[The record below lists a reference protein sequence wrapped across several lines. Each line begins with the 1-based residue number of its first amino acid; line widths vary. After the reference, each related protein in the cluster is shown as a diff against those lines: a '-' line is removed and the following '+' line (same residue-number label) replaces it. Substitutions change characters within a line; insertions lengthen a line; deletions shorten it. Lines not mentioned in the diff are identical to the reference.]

1 MDEFNIKP
9 GRYSEKTLVETFASQ
24 KMKDDY
30 NKKGKFTSS
39 NKQRLLDKISRYCQI
54 QDLGNGQYTIS
65 KIHPYPLPAKW
76 ALMNKPLYRDI
87 TPLLLHSLINGH
99 DENNAITLTV
109 GVWARELKMVN
120 RNYPLI
126 KSNKEDAAALLD
138 MNLDSVFDFYD
149 KADAAMEYYITN
161 ALNFLKN
168 ALCVYWTEV
177 HYVVEEI
184 TDNTNVIDENGNITP
199 NIRFETRIATDEE
212 MDFYTSCMETADNA
226 LGITTD
232 KERYYSKKS
241 AEWSRI
247 VRKELYNRKI
257 KLVYKAY
264 KGYYMHLD
272 RCKYLLE
279 QFEPKTQEKRH
290 AELAEDFAKHIME
303 NSEKRYKK
311 TPDKYDASYCEYF
324 AGLCDVVINP
334 KTEFLGDSI
343 QYKSSFPYALDM
355 KGQK

>member
-9 GRYSEKTLVETFASQ
+9 GRYSEKTLVGMFASQ
-24 KMKDDY
+24 KIKDDY
-30 NKKGKFTSS
+30 IKKGKFTSS

-279 QFEPKTQEKRH
+279 QFEPKTQEERH

-311 TPDKYDASYCEYF
+311 TPDKYDTSYCEYF
-324 AGLCDVVINP
+324 ASLCDVVINP

-343 QYKSSFPYALDM
+343 QYRSSFPYALDM

>member
-9 GRYSEKTLVETFASQ
+9 GKYSEKTLVEMFASQ

-54 QDLGNGQYTIS
+54 QDLGNGYYTIS

-87 TPLLLHSLINGH
+87 TPLLLHNLINGH
-99 DENNAITLTV
+99 DENNAITLTI
-109 GVWARELKMVN
+109 GKWARELRMVN
-120 RNYPLI
+120 QNYPLV
-126 KSNKEDAAALLD
+126 KSNKEDSAELLD
-138 MNLDSVFDFYD
+138 VDVDTIFDFYD
-149 KADAAMEYYITN
+149 KADAAMEYYI
-161 ALNFLKN
+161 LNDLSFLKT

-199 NIRFETRIATDEE
+199 SIKLQTRIATEEE
-212 MDFYTSCMETADNA
+212 MDFYTTCMEVADNE

-241 AEWSRI
+241 IEWSRI
-247 VRKELYNRKI
+247 VRRELYKRGI

-272 RCKYLLE
+272 RCKYLLD
-279 QFEPKTQEKRH
+279 QFDQKTQEELH
-290 AELAEDFAKHIME
+290 AELAEDFAKHMIE
-303 NSEKRYKK
+303 NSEKRYEKSSE
-311 TPDKYDASYCEYF
+311 KYNSSYCEYF

-334 KTEFLGDSI
+334 KTEFLGESI
-343 QYKSSFPYALDM
+343 QYKSSTKEP
-355 KGQK
+355 K